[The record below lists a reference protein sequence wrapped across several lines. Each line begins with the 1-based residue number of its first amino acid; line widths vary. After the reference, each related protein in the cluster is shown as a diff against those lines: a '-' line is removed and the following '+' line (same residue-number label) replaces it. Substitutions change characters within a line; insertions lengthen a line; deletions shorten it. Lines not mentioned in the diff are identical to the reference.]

1 LPGVVPARAK
11 EGPRAFYCGEIA
23 EYGMPSGLAA
33 GGCSSTIIEVNRAA
47 RETGARGE
55 NP

>member
-1 LPGVVPARAK
+1 MPGVVPARAK

-33 GGCSSTIIEVNRAA
+33 GGCSSTIIEVYRATP
-47 RETGARGE
+47 ETAARGE
-55 NP
+55 SP